1 MTLLDPTTPT
11 DDRSA
16 AAGTTSDH
24 DAAVSSTRLHRNIGA
39 LVGSIFATAGLG
51 ALYWAIA
58 ARRYSSHD
66 VGINASLISA
76 MALLTNLASL
86 NFTDV
91 LNRFVPVSGRS
102 TKRLV
107 VASYAITVS
116 LGTTA
121 AVGFVLGVDRFAPSL
136 SAFLRQPGY
145 AALFVASVALW
156 CVFVLQDAVLV
167 GLHRAGT
174 VLAENASFGVV
185 KIVLLLALATALPH
199 SGIFVSWTAPLLLIV
214 VVVNALVFRVLL
226 PRHADTGDAP
236 VDRRAVRRFLVAD
249 YVSSLAWTASI
260 SLMPLVVLAVE
271 GPRRGPSE
279 TAYVY
284 LAWSMAYTLFLV
296 SRNTGMVLT
305 TEAARDPEHLDV
317 HVRRAVGLGLRLVV
331 PLAVLLAAAAP
342 LVLRIYGTEYSANA
356 TTLLRLLALT
366 MIPAAVPV
374 YAVTIARVEQRLGA
388 MVAITLVSTLPTL
401 AISIPLLHVFGI
413 VGIGW
418 AWCIVQTTTAVFLLR
433 GELRQYL
440 WPRTTAGSIV
450 TEDTA
455 AHPVHPPAGRPRRSR
470 PRAGLDRTET
480 LLLLAAAGAWA
491 WCVATLDPSR
501 VGRYGLLDALPTTF
515 WAALVLLVVAFA
527 HAVRRGARTGVV
539 VSLTAALV
547 VVLHATPSAS
557 YTTLRYGWAWR
568 HVGVVDLLL
577 HHHALQPTT
586 TVLPI
591 YQHWPGFFAGVT
603 AFVDAARLPDA
614 LGIAAW
620 APPAFALANVIAL
633 AALLR
638 TLTTDRRR
646 IGIAIWL
653 FVLANWIG
661 QEYFAP
667 QAFDYLLYLT
677 LLAVLLRW
685 FRSDRASMRW
695 EPAWMQRLQSDQPTQ
710 PALVRGPQRRA
721 AGTAAVLIMAA
732 LATSHPLTPVVA
744 CAVLIALTVAGVLDR
759 RWPAVTM
766 VVLSVGWML
775 TGAWAY
781 TQQNVGTLVAGFG
794 SLGGNVDAN
803 VRDLGALSPEQQ
815 VVAAGG
821 RLVVAVMALLALVGI
836 IRRWRRHLLDRAGLM
851 LCVLPL
857 GLLVSSSYGGEVVF
871 RTYLFT
877 LPFLALAAATAFLPG
892 KRSRATT
899 PVAVAAG
906 FVSVVLVAGFTLA
919 YFGKESWSW
928 FAPGEVRAAEMVAT
942 HAPTG
947 SLLIHGTLAY
957 PAQARNVD
965 RFTYV
970 SIVDEPQRSVA
981 KVLRDP
987 VGTLASWMSESKYRA
1002 GYLLITRSQIAETD
1016 AVGLLPK
1023 GALARVR
1030 DAVAHSARFK
1040 VLYEDADALLVTLDR
1055 GVR

>member
-1 MTLLDPTTPT
+1 MLEPYGPIHDPQPATE
-11 DDRSA
+11 SEVGA
-16 AAGTTSDH
+16 AA
-24 DAAVSSTRLHRNIGA
+24 SSIRLHRNIRA

-66 VGINASLISA
+66 VGVNASLISA

-91 LNRFVPVSGRS
+91 LNRFVPVSGRH

-107 VASYAITVS
+107 VASYVIAVAF
-116 LGTTA
+116 GTTA
-121 AVGFVLGVDRFAPSL
+121 SIVFVVGVGRFAPSL
-136 SAFLRQPGY
+136 APLLGQPRY
-145 AALFVASVALW
+145 AALFVASTALW
-156 CVFVLQDAVLV
+156 CLFVLQDAVLV
-167 GLHRAGT
+167 GLHRSAT
-174 VLAENASFGVV
+174 VLAENASYGVT
-185 KIVLLLALATALPH
+185 KIVLLLVLASVLPDT
-199 SGIFVSWTAPLLLIV
+199 GIFVSWTAPLIVIV
-214 VVVNALVFRVLL
+214 VGINALVFRILR
-226 PRHADTGDAP
+226 PRHTGPDNVRNDTGAI
-236 VDRRAVRRFLVAD
+236 RRFLLAD

-271 GPRRGPSE
+271 GPRHGPSA

-317 HVRRAVGLGLRLVV
+317 HVRRAVGVGLRIVG

-342 LVLRIYGTEYSANA
+342 LVLRVYGAEYSANA
-356 TTLLRLLALT
+356 STLLRLLALA

-374 YAVTIARVEQRLGA
+374 YAVTVARIEQRLGA
-388 MVAITLVSTLPTL
+388 MVTITLTSTLPTL
-401 AISIPLLHVFGI
+401 VVSIPFLRIFGI

-418 AWCIVQTTTAVFLLR
+418 AWCIVQTAAAVVLLR
-433 GELRQYL
+433 GELRRYL
-440 WPRTTAGSIV
+440 WPSAAGGP
-450 TEDTA
+450 TDTML
-455 AHPVHPPAGRPRRSR
+455 HPGPTLLARHRRPIGRR
-470 PRAGLDRTET
+470 PRAGLDRLEA
-480 LLLLAAAGAWA
+480 LLLAAAAGAWTT
-491 WCVATLDPSR
+491 CVITLDPSK
-501 VGRYGLLDALPTTF
+501 VGRYGLLDALPGSF
-515 WAALVLLVVAFA
+515 WAALGLLVVAFA
-527 HAVRRGARTGVV
+527 HAVRRGARTNVV
-539 VSLTAALV
+539 VTLTAALI

-577 HHHALQPTT
+577 HHHSLQPTT
-586 TVLPI
+586 SVLPI

-603 AFVDAARLPDA
+603 AFVDAARLPGA
-614 LGIAAW
+614 AGIAAW

-638 TLTTDRRR
+638 SLTSDRRR
-646 IGIAIWL
+646 IGIAVWL

-695 EPAWMQRLQSDQPTQ
+695 EPAWMQRLQSDQPEQ
-710 PALVRGPQRRA
+710 PQLLRGPQRRA
-721 AGTAAVLIMAA
+721 AATAAILIMAA
-732 LATSHPLTPVVA
+732 IATSHPLTPIVTCAALVA
-744 CAVLIALTVAGVLDR
+744 LSASGVLDR
-759 RWPAVTM
+759 RWPAVCM

-775 TGAWAY
+775 TGAWTY
-781 TQQNVGTLVAGFG
+781 TDQNVSTLAAGFG
-794 SLGGNVDAN
+794 SIGGNVDAN
-803 VRDLGALSPEQQ
+803 VRELATLSPEQQ
-815 VVAAGG
+815 LVAAGG
-821 RLVVAVMALLALVGI
+821 RLAVAVMALLALAGI
-836 IRRWRRHLLDRAGLM
+836 VRRLRRHLLDRAGLM
-851 LCVLPL
+851 LCILPL

-877 LPFLALAAATAFLPG
+877 LPFVALAAATAFLPG
-892 KRSRATT
+892 KRSRSTT
-899 PVAVAAG
+899 AVAVAAAI
-906 FVSVVLVAGFTLA
+906 VSVVLLAGFSLA
-919 YFGKESWSW
+919 YYGKESWSW
-928 FAPGEVRAAEMVAT
+928 FAPGEVRAAELVAAQ
-942 HAPTG
+942 APEG
-947 SLLIHGTLAY
+947 SLLVHGTLAY
-957 PAQARNVD
+957 PAQSRNAD

-970 SIVDEPQRSVA
+970 SIVDEPKYSVDT
-981 KVLRDP
+981 VLRDP

-1002 GYLLITRSQIAETD
+1002 AYLLITRSQIAETD
-1016 AVGLLPK
+1016 AVGLLPR

-1030 DAVAHSARFK
+1030 DAVAHSTRFK

-1055 GVR
+1055 GAR